1 MTRKPFPKLFLLL
14 ILLGFMAQPAA
25 AGSGYDTPWVYEPTN
40 GIYGM
45 YDGMNDVFWVYDPLN
60 DVFWK
65 LDVYNGEISGLTG
78 YSISYNLDYDPSGY
92 YDLFWV
98 QGATEYEIYAY
109 DPGSEQIFLYDS
121 YNAAYWVYEPD
132 PGLVWDYVGE
142 GEMFSDAGGAEDF
155 ESEVWAGDLEEEW
168 NEDWVIE
175 EEVDTSFSS
184 ESEPFI
190 TNEELV
196 EWLVWHRAENQGY
209 FWTYAPARDL
219 FLMYSPYNGLLAV
232 YEPREDMWQV
242 YGELEARNAAWQ
254 REGELGIVWIYDP
267 TADLFWIYYPDD
279 EFVQGYAVSR
289 ELFWDYPVERLNFAG
304 ETSEG
309 VQSSSAGQ
317 VSLSNSDDSSGE
329 GGGFLVLLFV
339 VGGIFLLKRRKSKKR
354 AKAAVSSV
362 SPGSQ
367 GPSGSSSP
375 AAPSGSSGPSS
386 FSSASSASVTPN
398 ASSVSGPGR
407 ASDSEVKAADK
418 SKENKSKGSKSED
431 NMKKDNKGE
440 KKGFGW
446 KALKKEKIP
455 EEKGVPASASPVDA
469 VPPVNESIP
478 PVIDAVPPVTAS
490 TPSPASSPSGVARQ
504 AGGVVERGVVKEEVG
519 VKETRSSD
527 GELSPVEG
535 FPAALLSK
543 YEPLEMLGKGGFA
556 SVFKAK
562 RKADEEI
569 LALKIPRIDEKTSP
583 YFIKEVAAWY
593 NLNHPNIVRLYKSD
607 LLPVP
612 YLEMEF
618 VEGVEKDGVFVRE
631 LEKYPKPLP
640 ETGALKLIRGI
651 AAGLSH
657 AHSRGIYHHDL
668 KPFNVLLGSGLDPK
682 ITDFGLA
689 KIGARNSL
697 TTHNAYSPLYA
708 APEQLD
714 ESLYGKPD
722 QRTDI
727 YQLGMIFYELLAG
740 KLPYSG
746 CSMGAVLGKIL
757 SKEVKPE
764 AISGIDPALG
774 RYEGIVEKML
784 AQEKA
789 DRYQEVPEFLAA
801 LDALERLDREE
812 EEMKESLE
820 LTKQTLKISTSRE
833 EIKRI
838 TSEVIEKTAKV
849 ALLYAGVNEKPELLK
864 ALEDLRGYAGENLR
878 ELDSAISQL
887 EYMVRNGIP
896 VGKEFEESLKVLLD
910 KIEGGA
916 RKE

>member
-1 MTRKPFPKLFLLL
+1 MTRKPPLQLFLIL
-14 ILLGFMAQPAA
+14 ILLGGMVQSAA
-25 AGSGYDTPWVYEPTN
+25 AGSGDENPWVYEPTN
-40 GIYGM
+40 DIYGM
-45 YDGMNDVFWVYDPLN
+45 YDEINDVFWVYDPLD

-65 LDVYNGEISGLTG
+65 LDVYNGEIVGLTG
-78 YSISYNLDYDPSGY
+78 YSISYSLDYDPSGY

-109 DPGSEQIFLYDS
+109 DSVSDQVFLYNS
-121 YNAAYWVYEPD
+121 YNAAYWVYGPD
-132 PGLVWDYVGE
+132 PGLVWDYVE
-142 GEMFSDAGGAEDF
+142 AGEMFSDSGVASDVEADDWGGDLAED
-155 ESEVWAGDLEEEW
+155 WA
-168 NEDWVIE
+168 EDWT
-175 EEVDTSFSS
+175 VDEDVDSSLSS
-184 ESEPFI
+184 ESEPFL

-196 EWLVWHRAENQGY
+196 DSFVWHRTENEGY
-209 FWTYAPARDL
+209 FWSYAPVRDL

-232 YEPREDMWQV
+232 YEPLDDLWRT
-242 YGELEARNAAWQ
+242 YGELEARNVAWQ
-254 REGELGIVWIYDP
+254 REEELGIVWVYDS
-267 TADLFWIYYPDD
+267 TEDIFWIYYPDY
-279 EFVQGYAVSR
+279 EFIQGYAVSR
-289 ELFWDYPVERLNFAG
+289 ELFWDFPVEMLNFAG
-304 ETSEG
+304 ETSERG
-309 VQSSSAGQ
+309 QSSSAGQ
-317 VSLSNSDDSSGE
+317 VVLETPEDSFGE
-329 GGGFLVLLFV
+329 GGGFFILLLI

-354 AKAAVSSV
+354 AKAAMYSGST
-362 SPGSQ
+362 GSQ
-367 GPSGSSSP
+367 DPSG
-375 AAPSGSSGPSS
+375 
-386 FSSASSASVTPN
+386 FSSASSASS
-398 ASSVSGPGR
+398 ASGPVR

-418 SKENKSKGSKSED
+418 SKENKSKGSKSKD
-431 NMKKDNKGE
+431 NKKKDNKGE

-446 KALKKEKIP
+446 KSLKKEKIP
-455 EEKGVPASASPVDA
+455 EEKGVPDSASQVDA
-469 VPPVNESIP
+469 VPPVKESIP
-478 PVIDAVPPVTAS
+478 PMTDAVPPVTAS
-490 TPSPASSPSGVARQ
+490 TPASAPFGAERQ
-504 AGGVVERGVVKEEVG
+504 TEGVVEDNVVEEKVG
-519 VKETRSSD
+519 VKEARPDT
-527 GELSPVEG
+527 GKVSPVEG

-543 YEPLEMLGKGGFA
+543 YEPFELLGKGGFA
-556 SVFKAK
+556 AVFKVK
-562 RKADEEI
+562 RNSDGEI
-569 LALKIPRIDEKTSP
+569 LALKIPRIDEKTSSS
-583 YFIKEVAAWY
+583 FIKEVAAWY

-612 YLEMEF
+612 YLEMEYIK
-618 VEGVEKDGVFVRE
+618 GVEKDGISVLE

-640 ETGALKLIRGI
+640 EAEALKLIRGI

-668 KPFNVLLGSGLDPK
+668 KPLNVLLQSDLDPK

-714 ESLYGKPD
+714 EALYGKPD
-722 QRTDI
+722 LRTDI
-727 YQLGMIFYELLAG
+727 YQLGMIFFELLTG

-764 AISGIDPALG
+764 AISRVDPTLS

-812 EEMKESLE
+812 GEMKESLE
-820 LTKQTLKISTSRE
+820 KTKQTLKISTSRE
-833 EIKRI
+833 EIKKI
-838 TSEVIEKTAKV
+838 VCEVVEKTAKV

-864 ALEDLRGYAGENLR
+864 ALEDLRGYAGENLP

-896 VGKEFEESLKVLLD
+896 VGKEFEESLKVLLGR
-910 KIEGGA
+910 IESEA

>member
-1 MTRKPFPKLFLLL
+1 MTQKPPLQLFLLL
-14 ILLGFMAQPAA
+14 IFLGCMVQSAA
-25 AGSGYDTPWVYEPTN
+25 AGSGDENPWVYEPTN

-45 YDGMNDVFWVYDPLN
+45 YDEMHNVFWVYDPL
-60 DVFWK
+60 DDIYWK
-65 LDVYNGEISGLTG
+65 LDVDNGDISGLTG
-78 YSISYNLDYDPSGY
+78 YSISYSPDYDPSGY

-109 DPGSEQIFLYDS
+109 DSGSNQVFLYDS
-121 YNAAYWVYEPD
+121 YNAAYWAYEPNPD
-132 PGLVWDYVGE
+132 LVWIYDE
-142 GEMFSDAGGAEDF
+142 AGEMFNDAGGS
-155 ESEVWAGDLEEEW
+155 ESVQVEEW

-175 EEVDTSFSS
+175 EEADSSLSS

-196 EWLVWHRAENQGY
+196 NRLIWHRTENQGY

-242 YGELEARNAAWQ
+242 YGELEARNTAWQ

-267 TADLFWIYYPDD
+267 TEDLFWIYYPED
-279 EFVQGYAVSR
+279 EFVQGYGVSR
-289 ELFWDYPVERLNFAG
+289 ELFWDFPVERLNFAG
-304 ETSEG
+304 ETSERA
-309 VQSSSAGQ
+309 QSSSAGQ
-317 VSLSNSDDSSGE
+317 VVLDNSDDSSGE
-329 GGGFLVLLFV
+329 GGGLLFLFLI

-354 AKAAVSSV
+354 AKVAM
-362 SPGSQ
+362 SPGPSK
-367 GPSGSSSP
+367 PSGPEPMAGPTSNSGASSP
-375 AAPSGSSGPSS
+375 VNPSSGVDADSSFDAAPPVKD
-386 FSSASSASVTPN
+386 SVP
-398 ASSVSGPGR
+398 P
-407 ASDSEVKAADK
+407 
-418 SKENKSKGSKSED
+418 
-431 NMKKDNKGE
+431 
-440 KKGFGW
+440 
-446 KALKKEKIP
+446 I
-455 EEKGVPASASPVDA
+455 VDA
-469 VPPVNESIP
+469 VPP
-478 PVIDAVPPVTAS
+478 AAAS
-490 TPSPASSPSGVARQ
+490 TPAASPAHASAPSGATQQ
-504 AGGVVERGVVKEEVG
+504 AQSVVEEDVVEEGVG
-519 VKETRSSD
+519 VKETRSD
-527 GELSPVEG
+527 AGEVSPVEG

-543 YEPLEMLGKGGFA
+543 YEPLELLGKGGFA

-562 RKADEEI
+562 RKADDEI

-612 YLEMEF
+612 YLEMEYID
-618 VEGVEKDGVFVRE
+618 GVEKDGILVRE

-640 ETGALKLIRGI
+640 EAGALKIIRGI

-657 AHSRGIYHHDL
+657 AHSRGIFHHDL
-668 KPFNVLLGSGLDPK
+668 KPLNVLLGSDMDPK

-697 TTHNAYSPLYA
+697 TVHNAYSPLYA

-714 ESLYGKPD
+714 ESLYGTPD
-722 QRTDI
+722 RRTDI
-727 YQLGMIFYELLAG
+727 YQLGMIFYELLTG
-740 KLPYSG
+740 KIPYSG

-764 AISGIDPALG
+764 AISGIDPSLK

-789 DRYQEVPEFLAA
+789 DRYQEVPDFLAA
-801 LDALERLDREE
+801 LDSLERLDREE
-812 EEMKESLE
+812 GEMKESLE
-820 LTKQTLKISTSRE
+820 KTKQSLKISTSRE

-838 TSEVIEKTAKV
+838 TSEVIGKTATV

-864 ALEDLRGYAGENLR
+864 ALGDLRGYAGENLP

-896 VGKEFEESLKVLLD
+896 VGKEFEESLKVLLYR
-910 KIEGGA
+910 IESEAGN
-916 RKE
+916 E

>member
-1 MTRKPFPKLFLLL
+1 MTRKPPLQLFLLL
-14 ILLGFMAQPAA
+14 VLLGCMVQCAA
-25 AGSGYDTPWVYEPTN
+25 AGSGDENPWVYEPTN
-40 GIYGM
+40 DIYGM
-45 YDGMNDVFWVYDPLN
+45 YDGINDVFWVYDPLD

-78 YSISYNLDYDPSGY
+78 YSISYSPDYDPSGS

-109 DPGSEQIFLYDS
+109 DSGSEQIFLYDS
-121 YNAAYWVYEPD
+121 YNAAYWAYEPD
-132 PGLVWDYVGE
+132 PDLVWDYIE
-142 GEMFSDAGGAEDF
+142 AGEMFSDGGAAVGVESDDWGEDL
-155 ESEVWAGDLEEEW
+155 A
-168 NEDWVIE
+168 EDWAEDWTVE
-175 EEVDTSFSS
+175 ERGDSSLSS
-184 ESEPFI
+184 ESEPFL

-196 EWLVWHRAENQGY
+196 DSLVWHRTENEGY
-209 FWTYAPARDL
+209 FWSYAPARDF
-219 FLMYSPYNGLLAV
+219 FLMYSPYNGILAV
-232 YEPREDMWQV
+232 YESREDLWRV
-242 YGELEARNAAWQ
+242 YGEPEAREVAWQ
-254 REGELGIVWIYDP
+254 REGDLGIVWIYDP
-267 TADLFWIYYPDD
+267 AGDLFWIYYPDD

-289 ELFWDYPVERLNFAG
+289 ELFWDHPVERLNFAG
-304 ETSEG
+304 ETSDR

-317 VSLSNSDDSSGE
+317 VVLDNPDDSSGE
-329 GGGFLVLLFV
+329 GGGFLVLLFI
-339 VGGIFLLKRRKSKKR
+339 VGGMFLLKRRRSKKR
-354 AKAAVSSV
+354 ANSTMHPGHSGKRRRSKKNAEAAMSPATPVPPVPPV
-362 SPGSQ
+362 SPC
-367 GPSGSSSP
+367 PSDLS
-375 AAPSGSSGPSS
+375 APSGSASNADAPSVNT
-386 FSSASSASVTPN
+386 SSRVDA
-398 ASSVSGPGR
+398 
-407 ASDSEVKAADK
+407 DSPVDVAPPA
-418 SKENKSKGSKSED
+418 
-431 NMKKDNKGE
+431 KD
-440 KKGFGW
+440 
-446 KALKKEKIP
+446 P
-455 EEKGVPASASPVDA
+455 VPPIVDA
-469 VPPVNESIP
+469 VPPV
-478 PVIDAVPPVTAS
+478 AAS
-490 TPSPASSPSGVARQ
+490 KPASAPSGAARQ
-504 AGGVVERGVVKEEVG
+504 AQSVVEEGVVEEEVG
-519 VKETRSSD
+519 LKETLSGD
-527 GELSPVEG
+527 GVLSTVEG

-543 YEPLEMLGKGGFA
+543 YEPLELLGKGGFA

-562 RKADEEI
+562 RKDDGEI
-569 LALKIPRIDEKTSP
+569 LALKIPRIDEKTSSS
-583 YFIKEVAAWY
+583 FIKEVAAWY

-612 YLEMEF
+612 YLEMEY
-618 VEGVEKDGVFVRE
+618 VEGVEKGGISVLE

-640 ETGALKLIRGI
+640 DAEALKLIRGI

-668 KPFNVLLGSGLDPK
+668 KPLNVLLQSDLAPK

-722 QRTDI
+722 RRTDI
-727 YQLGMIFYELLAG
+727 YQLGMIFYELLSG

-764 AISGIDPALG
+764 AISGIDPSLG

-789 DRYQEVPEFLAA
+789 DRYQEVPEFLSA

-812 EEMKESLE
+812 EEMKESLVK
-820 LTKQTLKISTSRE
+820 TKQTLKISTSRE
-833 EIKRI
+833 EIKKI
-838 TSEVIEKTAKV
+838 VCEMVEKTAKV

-864 ALEDLRGYAGENLR
+864 ALEDLRGYAGENLP

-896 VGKEFEESLKVLLD
+896 VGKEFEESLKVLLGR
-910 KIEGGA
+910 IEGEA